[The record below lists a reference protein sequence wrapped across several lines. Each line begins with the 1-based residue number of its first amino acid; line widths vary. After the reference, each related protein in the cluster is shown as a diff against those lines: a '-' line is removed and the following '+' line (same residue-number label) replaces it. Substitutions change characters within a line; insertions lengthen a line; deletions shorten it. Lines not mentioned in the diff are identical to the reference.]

1 MSLKQIALILIV
13 VILGFG
19 FTVLLTHLPGATTTA
34 PPPATPSTGAGP
46 QIRIKT
52 RHGDMVARLF
62 PEVAPK
68 TVENFCKLARKGF
81 YNGTIFHR
89 VMKDFMIQGG
99 DPDGTGM
106 GGPGY
111 TIKAEF
117 SSRHHKRGTLS
128 MARSADPNS
137 AGSQFF
143 IVHGDASH
151 LDGQYTIF
159 GELVSG
165 LDVLDKIAT
174 ASVNGERPLDPIKM
188 ESVTVED
195 AK

>member
-1 MSLKQIALILIV
+1 MKQIALV
-13 VILGFG
+13 VLVVVLGFG
-19 FTVLLTHLPGATTTA
+19 ATLLLTRVPGATAKA
-34 PPPATPSTGAGP
+34 PPPDASPSLVAGP

-52 RHGDMVARLF
+52 RQGDMVARLF
-62 PEVAPK
+62 PDVAPK

-89 VMKDFMIQGG
+89 VIKDFMIQGG

-128 MARSADPNS
+128 MARSSDPDS

-174 ASVNGERPLDPIKM
+174 APVNGERPVDPIKM
-188 ESVTVED
+188 DSVTVED
-195 AK
+195 TK